1 LEVGAGVEAN
11 HVATM
16 TSLPVIDVSGL
27 VASSASAVPQVAKA
41 VRAACTGPGFF
52 YISGHGVPDQVIG
65 DAVQEARTF
74 FHLPAEDKR
83 RVAANKLHRGWHAMG
98 GALMEGAKNTDRK
111 EFFSIGLELAEDDP
125 AVLAGEALRGPNQWP
140 DFAPGLQPAMSRYY
154 EAMGCL
160 GASLLRAVA
169 VGLDQPTGFFASRY
183 GKPLQRTQA
192 IFYPP
197 QDVGAEEEVFGVAPH
212 TDFGCITLLWQD
224 DNGGLQVRERQSGGW
239 IDAPPLPGTL
249 VVNVGDL
256 LGRWSND
263 RFASTPHRVVNRSG
277 RERMSIA
284 TFYDPDFNALI
295 DPRELGTLDAE
306 AKYEPITA
314 GQHIL
319 NRFDQAFGYRKK
331 LAAAG

>member
-1 LEVGAGVEAN
+1 MAG
-11 HVATM
+11 T

-27 VASSASAVPQVAKA
+27 NRGSANAVPQVA
-41 VRAACTGPGFF
+41 AAIRDACMGPGFF
-52 YISGHGVPDQVIG
+52 YVSQHGVPAEVIEG
-65 DAVQEARTF
+65 AVMATRDF
-74 FHLPAEDKR
+74 FHLPPGQKALVK
-83 RVAANKLHRGWHAMG
+83 ANKLHRGWHAMG
-98 GALMEGAKNTDRK
+98 GALMEGARHTDRK
-111 EFFSIGLELAEDDP
+111 EFFSIGLELPADDP
-125 AVLAGEALRGPNQWP
+125 SVLAGEALRGPNQWP
-140 DFAPGLQPAMSRYY
+140 DFVPALQPAMSAYY
-154 EAMGCL
+154 DAMMAL
-160 GASLLRAVA
+160 GGRLMRAVA
-169 VGLDQPTGFFASRY
+169 VSLGLAEDFFVPRY
-183 GKPLQRTQA
+183 AKPLQRTQA

-197 QDVGAEEEVFGVAPH
+197 QDAGAEEEIFGVAPH

-284 TFYDPDFNALI
+284 TFHDPDFGALI
-295 DPRELGTLDAE
+295 DPRELGTPEGE
-306 AKYEPITA
+306 ARYEPITA
-314 GQHIL
+314 GRHIL
-319 NRFDQAFGYRKK
+319 NRFDQAFGYRKT

>member
-1 LEVGAGVEAN
+1 MTG
-11 HVATM
+11 T

-27 VASSASAVPQVAKA
+27 NHGSADAVPQVAA
-41 VRAACTGPGFF
+41 AIRAACMGPGFF
-52 YISGHGVPDQVIG
+52 YVSGHGVPETVI
-65 DAVQEARTF
+65 DAAVAASRDF
-74 FHLPAEDKR
+74 FHLPAELKALVR
-83 RVAANKLHRGWHAMG
+83 ANKRHRGWHAMG

-111 EFFSIGLELAEDDP
+111 EFFSMGLELPEDDP
-125 AVLAGEALRGPNQWP
+125 SVLAGEALRGPNQWP
-140 DFAPGLQPAMSRYY
+140 DFAPALQPAMSAYY
-154 EAMGCL
+154 EAMMAL
-160 GASLLRAVA
+160 GARLTRAVA
-169 VGLDQPTGFFASRY
+169 VSLGLEEEFFVSRY
-183 GKPLQRTQA
+183 RKPLQRTQA

-197 QDVGAEEEVFGVAPH
+197 QHVGAEEEVFGVAPH

-224 DNGGLQVRERQSGGW
+224 GNGGLQVRERQSGGW

-284 TFYDPDFNALI
+284 TFHDPDFGAMI
-295 DPRELGTLDAE
+295 DPRELGTPEGE
-306 AKYEPITA
+306 AHHEPVTA

-319 NRFDQAFGYRKK
+319 SRFDQAFGYRKT